1 MLRVSARPTFKRIP
15 LATRATGLTVLLY
28 GLLGFLVLP
37 SVLRCLLAG
46 QLAAHLFSD
55 LLTSSAKPASEG
67 QVTALPWLFLNNLE
81 GMMRVPHFLC

>member
-15 LATRATGLTVLLY
+15 LATRATGLIVLLY

-37 SVLRCLLAG
+37 PVLRYLLAG

-55 LLTSSAKPASEG
+55 LPTNSAKPASEG
-67 QVTALPWLFLNNLE
+67 QVMALPWLFLNNLE